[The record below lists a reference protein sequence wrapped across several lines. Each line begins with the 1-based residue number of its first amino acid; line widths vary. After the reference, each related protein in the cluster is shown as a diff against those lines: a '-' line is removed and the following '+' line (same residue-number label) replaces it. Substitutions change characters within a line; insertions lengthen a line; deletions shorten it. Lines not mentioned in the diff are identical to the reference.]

1 MSAGPTPA
9 GASSRP
15 LLLTMGDA
23 CGIGPEICVAAWARD
38 RGADLRLVGDA
49 GVFRRALRFMGLDL
63 PVAVLEHASD
73 AAPPDCLPV
82 WQPAGLLDGLPVGLP
97 AGLPDAQADGQ
108 FEGQPDALLGQPLG
122 RVSAAAG
129 AAAARC
135 IIAAVREQ
143 QAGRSRALVTAP
155 IHKEALHAGG
165 IDHPGHTELLQALC
179 ADAQGRLPPVR
190 MMLAN
195 DELRVVLVTIH
206 VALRQAVDQITTGR
220 VLQTIRI
227 ADAALR
233 RAGIA
238 APRIAV
244 AGLNPHAGEGG
255 LFGDEE
261 IVHIAPAIAQARTLG
276 IDAHGPFAP
285 DTIFMRARHA
295 PPKHAGEFD
304 VVVAMTHDQGLIPV
318 KYLGVEE
325 GVNVTLGLPLVR
337 TSPDHGTAFDIAGTG
352 RADPSSMAAA
362 IRMARAM
369 SA

>member
-1 MSAGPTPA
+1 MNRPSTSPP
-9 GASSRP
+9 SPRPSPRP

-23 CGIGPEICVAAWARD
+23 CGIGPEIAVAAWARD
-38 RGADLRLVGDA
+38 RGADLRLVGDVA
-49 GVFRRALRFMGLDL
+49 VFRRAVGILGLDL
-63 PVAVLEHASD
+63 PVAVLEQAD
-73 AAPPDCLPV
+73 DPAPPDCLPV
-82 WQPAGLLDGLPVGLP
+82 WQPPGLP
-97 AGLPDAQADGQ
+97 ADLVD
-108 FEGQPDALLGQPLG
+108 QPLG

-135 IIAAVREQ
+135 IVAAVHEQ

-179 ADAQGRLPPVR
+179 ADAQGQLPPVR

-195 DELRVVLVTIH
+195 EELRVVLVTIH

-220 VLQTIRI
+220 VLQTLRI
-227 ADAALR
+227 TDAALR
-233 RAGIA
+233 RAGLD

-255 LFGDEE
+255 LFGTEE
-261 IVHIAPAIAQARTLG
+261 IEHIAPAIAQARTLG

-285 DTIFMRARHA
+285 DTVFMRARHA
-295 PPKHAGEFD
+295 PPRHVGEFD
-304 VVVAMTHDQGLIPV
+304 AVVAMTHDQGLIPV

>member
-1 MSAGPTPA
+1 MNTT
-9 GASSRP
+9 SSRP

-23 CGIGPEICVAAWARD
+23 CGIGPEIAVAAWAAD

-49 GVFRRALRFMGLDL
+49 GVFRRALGFMGLDL
-63 PVAVLEHASD
+63 PVAVLD
-73 AAPPDCLPV
+73 QCDDVAPPDCLPV
-82 WQPAGLLDGLPVGLP
+82 WQPSGLPTDLLD
-97 AGLPDAQADGQ
+97 
-108 FEGQPDALLGQPLG
+108 QPLG
-122 RVSAAAG
+122 QVSAQAG

-135 IIAAVREQ
+135 IIAAVHEQ

-206 VALRQAVDQITTGR
+206 VALRQAVDLITTGR
-220 VLQTIRI
+220 VLQTLRI
-227 ADAALR
+227 TDEALR
-233 RAGIA
+233 RAGVA
-238 APRIAV
+238 APRIGV

-261 IVHIAPAIAQARTLG
+261 IHHIAPAIEQARSLG
-276 IDAHGPFAP
+276 IDARGPFAP
-285 DTIFMRARHA
+285 DTVFMRARHA
-295 PPKHAGEFD
+295 PPAHPGEFD
-304 VVVAMTHDQGLIPV
+304 AVVAMTHDQGLIPV
-318 KYLGVEE
+318 KYLGVEQ

-337 TSPDHGTAFDIAGTG
+337 TSPDHGTAFDIAGSG
-352 RADPSSMAAA
+352 RADPASMAAA
-362 IRMARAM
+362 IRMARTM

>member
-1 MSAGPTPA
+1 MSAG
-9 GASSRP
+9 ASPRP

-23 CGIGPEICVAAWARD
+23 CGIGPEVAVGAWARD

-49 GVFRRALRFMGLDL
+49 TVFRRALGVMGLDL
-63 PVAVLEHASD
+63 PVAVLDRAD
-73 AAPPDCLPV
+73 DLAPPDCLPV
-82 WQPAGLLDGLPVGLP
+82 WEPPGLP
-97 AGLPDAQADGQ
+97 AD
-108 FEGQPDALLGQPLG
+108 LLAQPLG
-122 RVSAAAG
+122 QVSAAAG
-129 AAAARC
+129 AAAAAC
-135 IIAAVREQ
+135 IVAAVREQ

-155 IHKEALHAGG
+155 IHKEALHAAG

-179 ADAQGRLPPVR
+179 ADAQGQLPPVR

-206 VALRQAVDQITTGR
+206 VALRRAVDQITTGR

-261 IVHIAPAIAQARTLG
+261 IVHIAPAIAQARSLG
-276 IDAHGPFAP
+276 LDASGPFAP

-295 PPKHAGEFD
+295 PPKHPGEFD
-304 VVVAMTHDQGLIPV
+304 AVVAMTHDQGLIPV

-352 RADPSSMAAA
+352 RADPSSMSAA